1 MEERHL
7 LLLNS
12 YQDIYLDKEEVES
25 PNKFVVYFYVVT
37 RINQIQYNIA

>member
-12 YQDIYLDKEEVES
+12 YQDIYLDKEEAES
-25 PNKFVVYFYVVT
+25 PNKFAVYFYVVT
-37 RINQIQYNIA
+37 RINQIQYIIA